1 MEARHGGMHAIYYR
15 NRRLS
20 RMHRRSRN
28 QFICKPENFI
38 DDKLHMKVANFM
50 EKDQLE
56 NLRLEFSFEC

>member
-1 MEARHGGMHAIYYR
+1 MSEGEESSNMMEGI
-15 NRRLS
+15 S
-20 RMHRRSRN
+20 
-28 QFICKPENFI
+28 CKPENFI